1 MFLRL
6 LHRTDWWIQ
15 TTSRTDTAFLCPA
28 HHIASWLTRVSPP
41 SLRCRC
47 VRSAAS
53 CSVWGVSRRLFPLH
67 MTQWQQCQS
76 GNIDNCDTASVSS
89 HNVNRPWRKR
99 QFPGGPCYTGGG
111 SSSVWTCAAPCCAP
125 SGCLA
130 AFLHRKLNTSDFYAD
145 EMHNQK
151 CNQCISQTNRDTAHI
166 FVLQF
171 FKGAPLIWPHLFS
184 FGSTHIYRNKHTRTS
199 PNLISSHLTRH
210 MFWNQCLF
218 FFHVFHFDEA
228 SHSRST
234 FWWVKGSPA

>member
-6 LHRTDWWIQ
+6 LYQTDRWIQ
-15 TTSRTDTAFLCPA
+15 TTFKTDTPFLCPA
-28 HHIASWLTRVSPP
+28 DHVASWLTRVSPP
-41 SLRCRC
+41 SVRC

-76 GNIDNCDTASVSS
+76 GNIDNCDTASISS
-89 HNVNRPWRKR
+89 YNVNRPWRKR
-99 QFPGGPCYTGGG
+99 QFPGGPCYTGG
-111 SSSVWTCAAPCCAP
+111 SSSVWTCGAPCCAP
-125 SGCLA
+125 SSCLA
-130 AFLHRKLNTSDFYAD
+130 AFLHRKLNISDFYAD

-151 CNQCISQTNRDTAHI
+151 CNQCISQTNKGYCAYICAPILI
-166 FVLQF
+166 F
-171 FKGAPLIWPHLFS
+171 KRAPLIWPRLFS
-184 FGSTHIYRNKHTRTS
+184 FGSTHIHRNKHTRTS
-199 PNLISSHLTRH
+199 PNLISPDICRVLKSAS
-210 MFWNQCLF
+210 FFFF